1 MRYFTRPGARSTRR
15 CGPSKLTGMKDHH
28 GHLRTAECRS
38 VHGGFVDGSGWQ
50 GVYESLSRDGF
61 RVSIVQNPHLSLQ
74 GDVEATQQII
84 DAQDGPVVL
93 AGHSY
98 GGAVITEAGRHPNVA
113 ALVYIA
119 AFAPDKGESVKH
131 AHRRFPGRWAA
142 TADPAAQGRL
152 PVPGP
157 GQIPRIVRR
166 GPDPQSRTS
175 GHVDG
180 RKLSRRYRMSC
191 HSDNRSCS
199 KGRPG
204 KSSGRDHTGHS
215 IRFESRRLAARRERN
230 PGSSCRPPS

>member
-1 MRYFTRPGARSTRR
+1 MGT
-15 CGPSKLTGMKDHH
+15 
-28 GHLRTAECRS
+28 LRNVVL

-50 GVYESLSRDGF
+50 GVYESPSRDGF
-61 RVSIVQNPHLSLQ
+61 PVSIVQNPALSLQ
-74 GDVEATQQII
+74 GDAEAIQQII

-98 GGAVITEAGRHPNVA
+98 GGAVITEAGTHRGIRAGQGRV
-113 ALVYIA
+113 
-119 AFAPDKGESVKH
+119 GQH

-142 TADPAAQGRL
+142 AADPAAQGRL
-152 PVPGP
+152 PVPGA

-180 RKLSRRYRMSC
+180 RKLSRRYRMSS
-191 HSDNRSCS
+191 HSGNRSCS

-204 KSSGRDHTGHS
+204 KSSGRYHTGHS

-230 PGSSCRPPS
+230 PGSSCRPLS